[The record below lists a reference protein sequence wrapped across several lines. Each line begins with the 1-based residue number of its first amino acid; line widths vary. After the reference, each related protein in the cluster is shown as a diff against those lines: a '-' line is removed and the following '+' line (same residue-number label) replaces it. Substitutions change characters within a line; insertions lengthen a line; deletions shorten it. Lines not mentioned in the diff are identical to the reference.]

1 MAGAG
6 NVYVVGWIASQY
18 GQGQSYCEY
27 CDAVV
32 RKYDQDGNELW
43 VLRFGS
49 ERGDLARAVAVSG
62 DGYLYVAGF
71 VGGALPGQ
79 THAEGQDGYVR
90 KYDSRGNPLWTRQF
104 GTAGNDHGADVVLS
118 SVGNIYV
125 VGSTEGV
132 LAGEANLGGRDAFVR
147 KYDGD
152 GNELWTRQLGARRDD
167 EAISAGLDALGNLY
181 LVGFAEGAISGQTYL
196 GLEDAFVRKYDP
208 DGDELWTRQFGTEG
222 HDVALGVAVDHAGN
236 PYVAGGWVAGGLPGQ
251 TYQGGE
257 RDAFCERT
265 TGMVTSYGR
274 GSSASRPSGRCCV
287 RRVGEYIRD
296 WQHTDRRLRVAT
308 L

>member
-1 MAGAG
+1 MDGAG

-32 RKYDQDGNELW
+32 WKCDQDGNELW

-49 ERGDLARAVAVSG
+49 ERGDLAWAVAVSG

-104 GTAGNDHGADVVLS
+104 GTAGNDHVADVVLS

-222 HDVALGVAVDHAGN
+222 HDVALGCSRG
-236 PYVAGGWVAGGLPGQ
+236 PC
-251 TYQGGE
+251 GE
-257 RDAFCERT
+257 SLRGRRLGCGRFARPSRPTREASATLFCERT

-274 GSSASRPSGRCCV
+274 GSSASRPATQRAM
-287 RRVGEYIRD
+287 
-296 WQHTDRRLRVAT
+296 LR
-308 L
+308 